1 MENHLGTDLI
11 APKKAPVS
19 AKIAILIYWVISLL
33 YLFFAVAGIL
43 TDKIIRNSIFAPA
56 PNTPDNGVHSALIF
70 LAAAWLAFAALKLF
84 STFKLS
90 TRKNW
95 ARITVM
101 IISALLGAG
110 FIYLFIY
117 MGFILHLLPF
127 SVVLKSSYWPVAEIV
142 AASLLL
148 LPKSRG
154 WFVPKRTS
162 A

>member
-43 TDKIIRNSIFAPA
+43 TDKIIRDSIFAPA
-56 PNTPDNGVHSALIF
+56 PNASDNGAHSALIF

-84 STFKLS
+84 LTFKLS

-95 ARITVM
+95 ARVTVM
-101 IISALLGAG
+101 IISALLAAG

-117 MGFILHLLPF
+117 MGIILHLLPF
-127 SVVLKSSYWPVAEIV
+127 FVVLKSSYWPVAEVV